1 MPEDIQQNLVQDVP
15 VVDVTAQENPAQVS
29 GPGNPIYKFMK
40 DNNLTTKDEKTFLNE
55 YSNPK
60 KASELH
66 SFMLSNNLTTK
77 DSASFYDTYLKK
89 KDGTIVS
96 GPSEL
101 PSSSQ
106 ETSFSLKPKAP
117 KKNYYGGSEFD
128 LGKARLES
136 NNAGLIFDKSGQLF
150 APSSQVLSKE
160 IPQAEN
166 IDLKKSTQ
174 KDLVEKVIEE
184 EKLKQ
189 NPIEEQKQEEG
200 SYWNILPNLVYQ
212 GLTKFAD
219 IDLGAIKFLRN
230 LSGKI
235 PFANKPEE
243 IYDENGNLTNYG
255 KNIETF
261 DFLGQAIKSIR
272 EGQIKDKNLLE
283 NKYALP
289 KTTSGEIAS
298 GVTGIIPDI
307 ALATMTGGKNL
318 FSGTGTLA
326 SIGNAI
332 TGAFVREQAIVG
344 AAKGYNK
351 SDNKGA
357 GETFLNTIK
366 EGGKGAGQGA
376 LYELAGFGG
385 GRLGNVLSGS
395 LKNTT
400 AKGAV
405 NLAARLATFSLGVPV
420 VEKGIEEGRLPN
432 QGEILQNLGVSGAM
446 ELFHLVPKAFGKK
459 GEVEE
464 TPESN
469 PEIEANV
476 AKHVNDIRSASALN
490 NFMKAPNDVI
500 DNLIKSDQTAQDLNL
515 AAMDA
520 VKRAESMPDGEEK
533 SKVLQTVKDLTNAAD
548 IKHIT
553 DVIKNSPDALSH
565 LADDLP
571 AEIRDPF
578 MQKAQAIHQSL
589 NPAEL
594 QKQAHVDNIIQAIDI
609 IKQNESLASPNNPNV
624 RERLEAQRE
633 IDKAKATIDAS
644 TKDFNKTSDEQEAQ
658 RQALQDAK
666 LAQQQAPIKPAEEI
680 SVYHGGNIKDLTN
693 SEGGLFVSADK
704 NQAESYAKGNKGQV
718 QEFKLNKNDISNEN
732 NVREIIN
739 ELGLKSKEEGWD
751 LNDLMLHEIIDPRFE
766 TSLSEGDLK
775 RLYNELDKRGY
786 KAIEMLATD
795 VSGKQKN
802 VNDILILNPKE
813 TLKTEVKPTEVKP
826 TEVKTKIKDF
836 TSEGGNK
843 IVDEKGQPKVVFTG
857 TNANK
862 LSDIDALYFEN
873 DKTLK
878 EKLSDLSPNYQI
890 FFTDNKSEAKSYGKN
905 TFEANVYIKNP
916 VKNKAD
922 LVKTKSQL
930 IKEGYDGYIWKSD
943 DGRTHYIVFDKSQIK
958 EVKPI
963 EEQLKTKEN
972 AIQEPSTGS
981 IFQYP
986 QEGVGEAGG
995 ERKRVEPSI
1004 KGTEAAKESE
1014 QAKINEEKGLSMKGI
1029 RASETRKLNEEASN
1043 IEPSDARSAAL
1054 KYLSGANL
1062 SQEAINEIAG
1072 SVKRA
1077 QLNTGKRELKTQE
1090 AKLRDYVAKK
1100 GEGVGLDEAAHN
1112 IWDNMSEEMQSKNT
1126 TQDVKE
1132 ALMQAVLEHK
1142 TKAEAAKALVEGYKE
1157 TDIEEQMNKYYEQF
1171 ADENPDKMDEEM
1183 AKLEE
1188 SMSNPED
1195 DNYEFDYPEEHINN
1209 LKNQYEKESE
1219 TKAEQPAER
1228 NKEKIVEEI
1237 SSGKI
1242 GPEAK
1247 ELEATLITHAANE
1260 ETRKQLGLEQPEL
1273 LSNLTDKERYDKAQ
1287 EILKKGYD
1295 INKLID
1301 KMYNPEEIL
1310 NPVENAISNLY
1321 KQSLLSEIEK
1331 NPSDENL
1338 ALAKIFLDARD
1349 QANSR
1354 AGAALQSLKGE
1365 APEVSLLDFY
1375 VNKMEDNNTDILTDK
1390 QKEEA
1395 KKEYEAIKAK
1405 LDIAE
1410 AKNQE
1415 LQKLNSELLAQ
1426 KAIDEQKSASKKKG
1440 TTEKRDY
1447 TAERKEVIDSIK
1459 DKLKKARTGQGGLTS
1474 VPVPYAKELIE
1485 IAPDVAK
1492 LAKLY
1497 VEEGVEKLEDVVS
1510 KIHGVLKDEI
1520 SGLQKKDIQDVLAG
1534 KYGKP
1539 SKAKTEVERKLNDL
1553 KTEAKLLDKI
1563 EEAKQ
1568 LKPRSEKEK
1577 VEQNKTLTDL
1587 RKELNKVRKET
1598 GYYDEARLKSI
1609 IEKNK
1614 KETQELKDKLDRGDF
1629 EQKEKTV
1636 SFIENPELK
1645 KKYPKLYNEWL
1656 DAVDA
1661 KDEQQHKYDL
1671 KRIEDQMN
1679 SLSKREKIQAQVKK
1693 FGKEGFS
1700 TVKALKAGVDNSAV
1714 FVQNGLAVL
1723 NPMNYKAT
1731 GKALK
1736 AQTQD
1741 FFSEAKFRRRIVEV
1755 HENKPLWSL
1764 IKESGL
1770 DYLDPKGYNQ
1780 AMREEQF
1787 GSTNWLE
1794 RKIKIGNKEF
1804 QIAKYTTAPFE
1815 RLFTS
1820 FSNEFRLQIFL
1831 RGAEQLAKEGKTF
1844 ETNPQEYKDL
1854 ASYVNNITGRGKIHE
1869 ILKPSENVISNV
1881 IWAPKLLSST
1891 LNVMGL
1897 GDVANLGKNKGYYRS
1912 MTPRMRKYAIAQ
1924 TAAGIG
1930 TGVALMAA
1938 YSLLPNKQVDW
1949 DPESVTFGQVKDT
1962 ETGWGYN
1969 IFGRL
1974 TPVIRYIAMVTTLT
1988 KKVGQG
1994 KAQVV
1999 DPLKETYKFVRGK
2012 MQPTAGIF
2020 SDLMMRKDFSGK
2032 PYKLSNVPS
2041 DLFEPLFINE
2051 LRQQLA
2057 IDGTSSLLTKGIP
2070 AFYGLKVS
2078 NDKMYDKR
2086 DLKSLESTV
2095 DSSTIDKN
2103 TLFNYNENRP
2113 VNTHEYKEFVSKRD
2127 SLLKS
2132 YYKNITEKGVPIVNK
2147 NGEVQVL
2154 PIDSKELT
2162 KDLLMKELGRLKG
2175 LATKNAKKELFG
2187 SKETTDEELDAND
2200 ELKDLRDE
2208 QGIGNQEEDE
2218 NQ

>member
-289 KTTSGEIAS
+289 KTTGGEIAS

-344 AAKGYNK
+344 AARGYNK

-589 NPAEL
+589 NPTEL

-644 TKDFNKTSDEQEAQ
+644 TKDFNKTSDEQDAQ
-658 RQALQDAK
+658 KQALEQAK
-666 LAQQQAPIKPAEEI
+666 LAQQQNPAEPTETEKRQKQLENVEKRNPNAGFPLFNVGQIHNDGNRYIVNKATDSRTNPDVEGVSVVSKIIEPAQVDANGKMTKSATVELEI
-680 SVYHGGNIKDLTN
+680 FD
-693 SEGGLFVSADK
+693 
-704 NQAESYAKGNKGQV
+704 
-718 QEFKLNKNDISNEN
+718 
-732 NVREIIN
+732 
-739 ELGLKSKEEGWD
+739 SKEAAQKALQERYNKYKGIA
-751 LNDLMLHEIIDPRFE
+751 EE
-766 TSLSEGDLK
+766 
-775 RLYNELDKRGY
+775 RLA
-786 KAIEMLATD
+786 KAKAENKPT
-795 VSGKQKN
+795 
-802 VNDILILNPKE
+802 E
-813 TLKTEVKPTEVKP
+813 EVKPTEIEAKKADIEKRRNEELASVPSLSLDIPKEENQKLIDK
-826 TEVKTKIKDF
+826 TNEIVSKYDAELKALEEVK
-836 TSEGGNK
+836 
-843 IVDEKGQPKVVFTG
+843 
-857 TNANK
+857 
-862 LSDIDALYFEN
+862 L
-873 DKTLK
+873 
-878 EKLSDLSPNYQI
+878 
-890 FFTDNKSEAKSYGKN
+890 
-905 TFEANVYIKNP
+905 
-916 VKNKAD
+916 
-922 LVKTKSQL
+922 
-930 IKEGYDGYIWKSD
+930 
-943 DGRTHYIVFDKSQIK
+943 
-958 EVKPI
+958 I

-1004 KGTEAAKESE
+1004 KRVEAAKESE

-1219 TKAEQPAER
+1219 TKAEQPAEG

-1287 EILKKGYD
+1287 EILKKGYN

-1354 AGAALQSLKGE
+1354 AGAALQSLKGQ

-1440 TTEKRDY
+1440 TAEKRDY

-1497 VEEGVEKLEDVVS
+1497 VEEGAEKLEDVVS

-1609 IEKNK
+1609 IERNK

-1629 EQKEKTV
+1629 EEKEKTV

-1645 KKYPKLYNEWL
+1645 KKYPKLYDEWL

-1661 KDEQQHKYDL
+1661 KDEQQHQYDL

-1731 GKALK
+1731 GRALK
-1736 AQTQD
+1736 SQTQD

-1787 GSTNWLE
+1787 GSSNWLE

-1831 RGAEQLAKEGKTF
+1831 RGAEQLSKEGKTF

-2103 TLFNYNENRP
+2103 TLFNYNENRL

-2127 SLLKS
+2127 SLLKA

-2162 KDLLMKELGRLKG
+2162 KDLLMKELSRLKG

-2208 QGIGNQEEDE
+2208 QGIGNQEEDQ

>member
-29 GPGNPIYKFMK
+29 RPGNPIYKFMK

-89 KDGTIVS
+89 KDGTIAS

-189 NPIEEQKQEEG
+189 NPIEEPKQEEG
-200 SYWNILPNLVYQ
+200 SYWNILPNLTFQ
-212 GLTKFAD
+212 GITKIAD

-230 LSGKI
+230 LSGKL

-272 EGQIKDKNLLE
+272 EAQIKDKNLLE

-289 KTTSGEIAS
+289 KTTGGEIVS

-318 FSGTGTLA
+318 FSGTSTLA

-344 AAKGYNK
+344 AARGYSK
-351 SDNKGA
+351 SDNKGT

-500 DNLIKSDQTAQDLNL
+500 DNLIKSNQTAQDLNL

-565 LADDLP
+565 LAEDLP

-589 NPAEL
+589 NPSEL
-594 QKQAHVDNIIQAIDI
+594 QKQAHVDNISQAEDI
-609 IKQNESLASPNNPNV
+609 IKQNEPLAKSENPNV
-624 RERLEAQRE
+624 RERLEAQVE
-633 IDKAKATIDAS
+633 LDKAKSIIDEN
-644 TKDFNKTSDEQEAQ
+644 TKNYKDVANEQEKQ
-658 RQALQDAK
+658 KQALQDFK
-666 LAQQQAPIKPAEEI
+666 LVQQQEPVLPIE
-680 SVYHGGNIKDLTN
+680 
-693 SEGGLFVSADK
+693 
-704 NQAESYAKGNKGQV
+704 Q
-718 QEFKLNKNDISNEN
+718 
-732 NVREIIN
+732 
-739 ELGLKSKEEGWD
+739 
-751 LNDLMLHEIIDPRFE
+751 
-766 TSLSEGDLK
+766 
-775 RLYNELDKRGY
+775 
-786 KAIEMLATD
+786 
-795 VSGKQKN
+795 
-802 VNDILILNPKE
+802 
-813 TLKTEVKPTEVKP
+813 VKPTEEINKANVTIEGTRNGYEIISGDKADSIGDIRQEANEARAKGQDTFTKETVKDGKKIYTLTDTTVSDAFGRP
-826 TEVKTKIKDF
+826 GFKSASISFPEGTEVTMEDVMPRLKT
-836 TSEGGNK
+836 ELG
-843 IVDEKGQPKVVFTG
+843 
-857 TNANK
+857 
-862 LSDIDALYFEN
+862 
-873 DKTLK
+873 
-878 EKLSDLSPNYQI
+878 
-890 FFTDNKSEAKSYGKN
+890 
-905 TFEANVYIKNP
+905 
-916 VKNKAD
+916 
-922 LVKTKSQL
+922 
-930 IKEGYDGYIWKSD
+930 IKE
-943 DGRTHYIVFDKSQIK
+943 

-1004 KGTEAAKESE
+1004 KGVETAKESE

-1029 RASETRKLNEEASN
+1029 RAGETRKLNEEASK

-1195 DNYEFDYPEEHINN
+1195 DDYEFDYPEEHINN

-1242 GPEAK
+1242 GAEAK

-1287 EILKKGYD
+1287 EILKKGYN

-1354 AGAALQSLKGE
+1354 VGAALQSLKGQ

-1426 KAIDEQKSASKKKG
+1426 KAIDEQKSATKKKG

-1497 VEEGVEKLEDVVS
+1497 VEEGAEKLEDVVS

-1609 IEKNK
+1609 IERNK
-1614 KETQELKDKLDRGDF
+1614 KETQELKDKLDKGDF
-1629 EQKEKTV
+1629 EEKEKPV
-1636 SFIENPELK
+1636 PFIENPELK

-1661 KDEQQHKYDL
+1661 KDEQQHQYDL

-1714 FVQNGLAVL
+1714 FVQNGIAVL

-1731 GKALK
+1731 SKALK

-1755 HENKPLWSL
+1755 HENKPLWNL

-1999 DPLKETYKFVRGK
+1999 DPLKETYKFIRGK

-2127 SLLKS
+2127 SLLKA

-2175 LATKNAKKELFG
+2175 LATKIAKKELFG